1 MFITYL
7 SPDIIVYRRTP
18 SYNIIQHRA
27 SPDITGQHHASTKI
41 IVYHRHRR
49 AHLLYTTGHHRTLPD
64 TIVARTFNVN
74 NHISLHFVVHHHISS
89 YIIVH
94 GQKIRTLEEHNVFL
108 F

>member
-74 NHISLHFVVHHHISS
+74 NHISLHFVVHH
-89 YIIVH
+89 
-94 GQKIRTLEEHNVFL
+94 RTWAKNKNIGRTQCILIL
-108 F
+108 IDQYG